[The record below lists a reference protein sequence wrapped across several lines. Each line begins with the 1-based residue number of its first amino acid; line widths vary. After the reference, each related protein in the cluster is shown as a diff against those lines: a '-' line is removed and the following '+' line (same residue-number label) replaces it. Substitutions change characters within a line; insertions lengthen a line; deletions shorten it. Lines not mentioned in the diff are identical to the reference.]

1 MDEEEKP
8 TDEEWFE
15 EEDERAFT
23 FKHQFHNWLKDA
35 EMERAKHL
43 DNLLRRVV
51 NHTAQEAPG
60 GQKQAAVVV
69 ILADHQRRELWK
81 RKPN

>member
-1 MDEEEKP
+1 
-8 TDEEWFE
+8 
-15 EEDERAFT
+15 
-23 FKHQFHNWLKDA
+23 
-35 EMERAKHL
+35 MERAKHL

-60 GQKQAAVVV
+60 GQKQAAVAV